1 LLSNSASG
9 ACATMPS
16 TYSVV
21 ASARTPHSDGPVT
34 GHLNM
39 LRDVTDRLASRD
51 ALQRSEQYS
60 KELVLRSPVAM
71 VVTRRPENRHLLLN
85 YKFTQLFG
93 YTIEDVPDLAH
104 WWPLAY
110 PDQEYR
116 ETMMAE
122 WQRRVDRASEQGTDI
137 EPMEAIVRC
146 KDGSSRW
153 IEFHLSV
160 VKDTNLV
167 SFVDITDRQRAQL
180 ELRESEGRFRLVA
193 NTAPVL
199 IWMSG
204 PDKLRTYFSKPWLD
218 FTGRTNE
225 RELGNGW
232 TEGIHP
238 EDLRRYLDSYAHSF
252 SRRHKFRME
261 YRLRRHDGD
270 YRWIQDSGVPRFN
283 PDGAFAGYI
292 GSCIDVTDS
301 RMAHEALA
309 GVSRKLI
316 EVQER
321 ERTRIARDLHD
332 DIAQRL
338 ALLVIGIDELQQTL
352 PDCSSQVVT
361 QLNALRNQTEQLA
374 TDVQA
379 ISHGLHSSKLEY
391 LGIVSAMKGF
401 CREFA
406 EKQQIEIDFQTSDL
420 PDAVSPET
428 SICLFRVLQEALH
441 NAAKHSGVR
450 HFQVQLSQ
458 TSGEIQ
464 LTVTD
469 HGAGFDP
476 QSALNGCGLGLTS
489 MQERL
494 RLIDGRLSITSE
506 RGSGT
511 RVAARAPF
519 KVKRSVRAAG

>member
-1 LLSNSASG
+1 
-9 ACATMPS
+9 
-16 TYSVV
+16 
-21 ASARTPHSDGPVT
+21 
-34 GHLNM
+34 M
-39 LRDVTDRLASRD
+39 LRDVTDRLTAKD
-51 ALQRSEQYS
+51 ALRRSEQYS

-71 VVTRRPENRHLLLN
+71 VVTRGPENKHQLIN
-85 YKFTQLFG
+85 YKFTELFG
-93 YTIEDVPDLAH
+93 YTIEDVPDLAQ
-104 WWPLAY
+104 WWALAY
-110 PDQEYR
+110 PDREYR
-116 ETMMAE
+116 EIVKTE
-122 WQRRVDRASEQGTDI
+122 WQLRVERALAQGTEI

-153 IEFHLSV
+153 VEFHFAT

-167 SFVDITDRQRAQL
+167 SFVDITERQRAQL

-204 PDKLRTYFSKPWLD
+204 TDNLRSYFSKPWLD

-225 RELGNGW
+225 QELGDGW
-232 TEGIHP
+232 TDGVHP
-238 EDLRRYLDSYAHSF
+238 DDLHKCLDAYSHSF
-252 SRRHKFRME
+252 TRRHKFKME
-261 YRLRRHDGD
+261 YRLRRHDGE
-270 YRWIQDSGVPRFN
+270 YRWIHDSGVPRFN
-283 PDGAFAGYI
+283 SDGTFAGYI

-301 RMAHEALA
+301 RVAHEALA

-338 ALLVIGIDELQQTL
+338 ALLAIGIDELQQTL
-352 PDCSSQVVT
+352 ADPAAEVLA
-361 QLNALRNQTEQLA
+361 QLDALRNQTDQLA

-391 LGIVSAMKGF
+391 LGIVSAMQGF
-401 CREFA
+401 CREFS
-406 EKQQIEIDFQTSDL
+406 EKQQIEIDFKASDL

-450 HFQVQLSQ
+450 HFQVELSQ
-458 TSGEIQ
+458 ASGEIQ

-494 RLIDGRLSITSE
+494 RLINGRLSIKSE

-511 RVAARAPF
+511 RVSARVPF
-519 KVKRSVRAAG
+519 KPKRSLRAVG